1 MKLTDTCDY
10 PDLPGDSDGKAPVY
24 NAGALGSIPGSGE
37 TPEKGKVT
45 PPRGSGLER
54 HTHCTAHTAR
64 YATHIFLSLSV
75 CFPLTLLTVSFSMR
89 NFSFCLVGFITLF
102 SYCLWILSH
111 R

>member
-45 PPRGSGLER
+45 PPPGLWPGE
-54 HTHCTAHTAR
+54 THALYSPHGEVR
-64 YATHIFLSLSV
+64 YAH
-75 CFPLTLLTVSFSMR
+75 FP
-89 NFSFCLVGFITLF
+89 
-102 SYCLWILSH
+102 
-111 R
+111 